1 MPKVKTAAA
10 AAAAAPVPVDKPAP
24 GIKKMSCS
32 FFTAPAP
39 PPARKIRANR
49 SGDASSSALCKMT
62 GVVTSTKLVNFK
74 SAKGDV
80 KKKMVT
86 VIVTDVDTNG
96 AQDVIRTGV
105 PGEIYLLPSK
115 QVEITTASADGEGG
129 EAKPEKMKSNAREI
143 VVNGTMQRAR
153 KLSVA
158 SASFYM
164 EAKRPDPNDANA
176 KQAPEPGVNQVDVG
190 SLVTISGVHANFAV
204 GKSGIESLYINAL
217 GCTPI
222 QSSKFTAGEAAEHI
236 IALNSQPEM
245 QAWAAFTASMAA
257 NGFFETSQLNPAQ
270 KIQAEACQALWKRV
284 TEGAADR
291 LKIMA
296 EGKSEEVADILST
309 HESRIRNNT
318 PADQVASGNNFL
330 FVTDQYDSTIC
341 PLVMSGATPWDPNP
355 GLLTKL
361 LEGGEAASSLP
372 NSFCI
377 ARNTNIEIRGGAMQV
392 EFGGLLIF
400 DKESALEAIDAGAD
414 EPWLQVPLAGSVT
427 ITMTNM
433 AHKIGNRIQA
443 KTQMAVKEILP
454 YADEACFAK
463 MHHLEAGGVKSEFPE
478 GSGKFISMPST
489 LAKTSILVTEE
500 FVKKSLCG
508 GGDTYAPDDLD
519 PSKTSLYD
527 MPADA
532 NGLMPSLKTHY
543 YKELTFAT
551 FSTSN
556 FEDAPKETGRE
567 LQYRV
572 IYEGVTNDLS
582 HNKALA
588 SDAVKGEEHLTT
600 AQSMDDENSTM
611 KKFLMNNCLVYAVLV
626 PPAPK
631 DDDAMEE

>member
-1 MPKVKTAAA
+1 MPKK
-10 AAAAAPVPVDKPAP
+10 AAAPASAASSADKPVPA
-24 GIKKMSCS
+24 IKKMSCN

-62 GVVTSTKLVNFK
+62 GVVTSTKLVSFK
-74 SAKGDV
+74 GKTGDI

-86 VIVTDVDTNG
+86 VVVTDVDTNG

-115 QVEITTASADGEGG
+115 QVEVSTASAEGESG
-129 EAKPEKMKSNAREI
+129 EKMKSNAREI

-153 KLSVA
+153 KLSTA

-164 EAKRPDPNDANA
+164 EAKKSDDKDA
-176 KQAPEPGVNQVDVG
+176 KQAPEPGVNNVDVG
-190 SLVTISGVHANFAV
+190 SLVTISGVHANFAT
-204 GKSGIESLYINAL
+204 GKSGIESLYVNAL

-222 QSSKFTAGEAAEHI
+222 QSTKFTPGEAAEQMI
-236 IALNSQPEM
+236 MLNSQSEM
-245 QAWAAFTASMAA
+245 HKRAAFTASMAA
-257 NGFFETSQLNPAQ
+257 NGFFNTDGLNPAQ
-270 KIQAEACQALWKRV
+270 KIQAEACQVQWKRV

-296 EGKSEEVADILST
+296 EGKSEEVAGILGE
-309 HESRIRNNT
+309 HEARIRNNT

-330 FVTDQYDSTIC
+330 FVTDQYDCTIA
-341 PLVMSGATPWDPNP
+341 PIVMKGASPWDPNP
-355 GLLTKL
+355 GMLTQL
-361 LEGGEAASSLP
+361 LENGDAALGLP
-372 NSFCI
+372 DSFCI
-377 ARNTNIEIRGGAMQV
+377 ARNTNIEIKGGAMQV
-392 EFGGLLIF
+392 EWGALLIF
-400 DKESALEAIDAGAD
+400 DKEAALEAIDAGAD
-414 EPWLQVPLAGSVT
+414 EPWLPVPLAGSVT

-463 MHHLEAGGVKSEFPE
+463 MHNLEGGGVKSEFPE
-478 GSGKFISMPST
+478 GSGKYISMPGT
-489 LAKTSILVTEE
+489 LAKTSILVTED

-508 GGDTYAPDDLD
+508 GGDTYAPADLD
-519 PSKTSLYD
+519 PTKVSLYD

-532 NGLMPSLKTHY
+532 NGLMPSLNTHY
-543 YKELTFAT
+543 YKELTFVS
-551 FSTSN
+551 FSTTN

-572 IYEGVTNDLS
+572 LYEGVTNDLS
-582 HNKALA
+582 QNKDLC
-588 SDAVKGEEHLTT
+588 SDSAKGIEHLGTVQ
-600 AQSMDDENSTM
+600 AMEEDSSNNTM
-611 KKFLMNNCLVYAVLV
+611 KKFLMNKCLVYAVLV
-626 PPAPK
+626 PAAAK
-631 DDDAMEE
+631 GADAMEE